1 MTLPIYVPTSVPA
14 AAGTVLP
21 NGPAR
26 RLDPAVI
33 KRELHRL
40 QHVSKQA
47 HISRSASHI
56 AALLFST
63 V

>member
-1 MTLPIYVPTSVPA
+1 MTLPIYVLTSVPA

-21 NGPAR
+21 NSPAR
-26 RLDPAVI
+26 RLDPDVI

-56 AALLFST
+56 AVLLFST